1 MIWLLCP
8 KLFHT
13 VIFPY
18 PHQVV
23 VIPCGITASMSAE
36 DRSNLMAQCEQFVAE
51 LQSAGI
57 RCRGDFRENYSPGW
71 KFNHWELKVHY
82 LSVHSVHVFDYPSLS
97 MCLVVHV
104 SNSVHICVS
113 IVCLSICLPVGLFSS
128 LSFPSPIAYTGCPSS
143 C

>member
-1 MIWLLCP
+1 MAARRDLDWIRMFEGPAGFLNSLLCALLLICSNLVMWLLCP

-51 LQSAGI
+51 LQSASQGT
-57 RCRGDFRENYSPGW
+57 DQ
-71 KFNHWELKVHY
+71 KH
-82 LSVHSVHVFDYPSLS
+82 
-97 MCLVVHV
+97 
-104 SNSVHICVS
+104 
-113 IVCLSICLPVGLFSS
+113 FST
-128 LSFPSPIAYTGCPSS
+128 I
-143 C
+143 